1 MLLIGLIIFLITYVF
16 ISIRRKK
23 GTRITRPTASLLGA
37 SLMIIFGVV
46 SIDQALQSIDL
57 NIIFLLI
64 GMMSMVSIFQFS
76 GFFDWVILNI
86 TRISKTSGKLFVFIS
101 ISTAFFSA
109 LFVNDAVVL
118 FFTPIILKIAKDNN
132 INPEPFLLTEIFSAN
147 IGSVATEIGNPQNA
161 YIAIKSSIPFFYY
174 FEKML
179 PVSITSLII
188 SMFIIY
194 VFYKNEMKISL
205 KILEKNK
212 AIKNNKLFYSS
223 IITMTLILTSFFF
236 VKNIAIVPFVGASIL
251 LFVSPF
257 ISDIDPRKII
267 KEVDWGII
275 LFFIGLF
282 IVMEGVIVSGILDEM
297 LNFFNSY
304 GMSLSSPFT
313 YVTFVSIISNLVSNV
328 PAVLLISPI
337 THGKFWL
344 LLAMSSTLAGNA
356 TIIGAAAN
364 IIVLEIASLWGIE
377 ISWLKFSAVGVPVTI
392 ITIFLGSLI
401 LIV

>member
-161 YIAIKSSIPFFYY
+161 YIAIKSYIPF
-174 FEKML
+174 
-179 PVSITSLII
+179 
-188 SMFIIY
+188 
-194 VFYKNEMKISL
+194 
-205 KILEKNK
+205 
-212 AIKNNKLFYSS
+212 
-223 IITMTLILTSFFF
+223 
-236 VKNIAIVPFVGASIL
+236 
-251 LFVSPF
+251 
-257 ISDIDPRKII
+257 
-267 KEVDWGII
+267 
-275 LFFIGLF
+275 
-282 IVMEGVIVSGILDEM
+282 
-297 LNFFNSY
+297 
-304 GMSLSSPFT
+304 
-313 YVTFVSIISNLVSNV
+313 
-328 PAVLLISPI
+328 
-337 THGKFWL
+337 
-344 LLAMSSTLAGNA
+344 
-356 TIIGAAAN
+356 
-364 IIVLEIASLWGIE
+364 
-377 ISWLKFSAVGVPVTI
+377 
-392 ITIFLGSLI
+392 
-401 LIV
+401 

>member
-64 GMMSMVSIFQFS
+64 GMMSIISIFQFS

-101 ISTAFFSA
+101 ISTAFFSE
-109 LFVNDAVVL
+109 LFVNDAVAL

-179 PVSITSLII
+179 PVSIISLII

-212 AIKNNKLFYSS
+212 AIKNNKLFYSG